1 MKRLN
6 MSRCI
11 GLMIL
16 VAGAGTSGCYWDD
29 GVYDTFVNNGKVIV
43 CENMKAIQI
52 GDYRCTASGCEGD
65 CRADVRAKCEDFIND
80 GAFAHGI
87 CPKEYAQCLDGVC
100 QLSPCMANQHMG
112 PGGCEPDTVNA
123 CGTADNDCLSRPG
136 WVNAVCDNGTC
147 YATECSAATKLVDG
161 NCELGEC
168 EGGFLAG
175 GECVKSTVERCG
187 SVSNNCSIT
196 VPGWD
201 NGDCIENICVPS
213 SCVLGYHLNDSHSGC
228 VADTN
233 EVCGESHLK
242 CDAGQVCTGGECR
255 ENCGT
260 GEVLCSVNNVMTC
273 ADPNTNTQYCGV
285 LEGCVEYTACDTEA
299 GEVCVAG
306 ECKQYRCNAPDTL
319 CSTANGNECINVG
332 AEDEDNCGACGYSCA
347 DHDIQNAKS
356 NICLDGACQYTCET
370 GYVNVGTGKTSQ
382 TIECIDPKTDSR
394 YCGATSDVDP
404 GESCGAGKVCVDGS
418 CVYNSCSSPDTLCS
432 ATDGNQC
439 INVRSDRADHCGA
452 CNYKCSEHAIQD
464 ATSNACAG
472 GECQYVCN
480 TGFVNVGDGATSQ
493 TIKCIDPAT
502 DRAYCGAT
510 ATSKGIKCGSGQV
523 CVDRKCVY
531 NSCSSPDTLCST
543 SNGNACI
550 NVNSNDSDHCGTC
563 NYKCSDHPIPH
574 ATSDGCGSGKCIY
587 VCESGYVNVALSVYA
602 DGIKCVDPKTDNR
615 YCGAISA
622 LLPGETCGSGKVCV
636 DGKCVYNSCS
646 SPDTLC
652 STSTGNQCI
661 NVNSNKAD
669 NCGTCNYKCSEH
681 KIPHASSNTC
691 ASGECQYKCDGG
703 YVNVGSGITDKTI
716 LCIDPKT
723 DSKYCNAAGNASG
736 AASNAQKG
744 TPCGSGEVCVNGSCV
759 VNSCSSGTLCYV
771 SGKNTCIDINGKV
784 ADHCGACNYKCSD
797 HAMENAAASTCEN
810 GECIYG
816 CTNKSHVNVGKDYTA
831 KHIKCIDPKTDNTYC
846 GAKSYSEPGKTCTS
860 GQVCVNGACVYNSC
874 TDTNLTLCSTSTGN
888 QCINVNSDKADHCGT
903 CNYKCSDHRIQYA
916 DSDKCVKGECQYVC
930 DRSHVNVGE
939 DNTAKH
945 IKCIDPRTDNTYCG
959 AKSYDE
965 QGTTCTDGMVCVDS
979 VCVPNSCSGDTPDL
993 CVVGSGDAKTNVCV
1007 NVSSMNANH
1016 CGACNYVCNDNP
1028 IKDGNVIVAE
1038 SSSCAD
1044 GECQYK
1050 CAKVRGIQYV
1060 NVGTGVTRDTIH
1072 CVDPTSNAT
1081 YCGATGNVLGNPT
1094 AAQIGTDCN
1103 TSGNASAGRCNDS
1116 KCTITE
1122 CAYEF
1127 HMVGSGASAS
1137 CEANTNES
1145 CGSRDSDDAV
1155 NCTILANKTICDAS
1169 SGRCFIGSCI
1179 ENAHEDTAVNACVCD
1194 ADAHEYTLNSV
1205 LVCESDSADH
1215 CQGHGETCMTTG
1227 VETADCVNKQCVALS
1242 CVTNYH
1248 ITREGTGCEVNTI
1261 SDCGDNHTECP
1272 TAENGSAQCSANG
1285 ECSLYCNNT
1294 NSYPDLCKDISTC
1307 VNFAD
1312 DVNHCG
1318 GCDKKC
1324 DVAHASNDCVSGG
1337 CTFVCNDGFHEH
1349 DNGCEADTTEHCG
1362 AHGSACNVAHAS
1374 NDCVSGGCTF
1384 VCNDGFHEHDNGC
1397 EADTTEH
1404 CGAHGSACNVAHASN
1419 DCVAGSCTF
1428 VCNDGFHN
1436 NSDGDGCE
1444 ENTVAHC
1451 SSPMDA
1457 CLAPDHATPTCI
1469 NARCEFE
1476 CADNYTSND
1485 TRCIL
1490 TEKYCENDGAT
1501 RCVNNGTAGEM
1512 QECVDN
1518 EWTDTNPCGD
1528 NVSCNSSGTACGVC
1542 VNGANQCD
1550 GRTPQTCTD
1559 GAWVS
1564 SSECAS
1570 DKICDAGS
1578 CVSCDAG
1585 THVYDNG
1592 CEPDDNDNC
1601 GAHENAC
1608 DADKLCVDGSC
1619 VGD

>member
-1 MKRLN
+1 M
-6 MSRCI
+6 
-11 GLMIL
+11 
-16 VAGAGTSGCYWDD
+16 
-29 GVYDTFVNNGKVIV
+29 
-43 CENMKAIQI
+43 
-52 GDYRCTASGCEGD
+52 
-65 CRADVRAKCEDFIND
+65 
-80 GAFAHGI
+80 
-87 CPKEYAQCLDGVC
+87 
-100 QLSPCMANQHMG
+100 
-112 PGGCEPDTVNA
+112 
-123 CGTADNDCLSRPG
+123 
-136 WVNAVCDNGTC
+136 
-147 YATECSAATKLVDG
+147 
-161 NCELGEC
+161 
-168 EGGFLAG
+168 
-175 GECVKSTVERCG
+175 
-187 SVSNNCSIT
+187 
-196 VPGWD
+196 
-201 NGDCIENICVPS
+201 
-213 SCVLGYHLNDSHSGC
+213 
-228 VADTN
+228 
-233 EVCGESHLK
+233 
-242 CDAGQVCTGGECR
+242 
-255 ENCGT
+255 
-260 GEVLCSVNNVMTC
+260 
-273 ADPNTNTQYCGV
+273 
-285 LEGCVEYTACDTEA
+285 
-299 GEVCVAG
+299 
-306 ECKQYRCNAPDTL
+306 
-319 CSTANGNECINVG
+319 
-332 AEDEDNCGACGYSCA
+332 
-347 DHDIQNAKS
+347 
-356 NICLDGACQYTCET
+356 
-370 GYVNVGTGKTSQ
+370 
-382 TIECIDPKTDSR
+382 
-394 YCGATSDVDP
+394 
-404 GESCGAGKVCVDGS
+404 
-418 CVYNSCSSPDTLCS
+418 
-432 ATDGNQC
+432 
-439 INVRSDRADHCGA
+439 
-452 CNYKCSEHAIQD
+452 
-464 ATSNACAG
+464 
-472 GECQYVCN
+472 
-480 TGFVNVGDGATSQ
+480 
-493 TIKCIDPAT
+493 
-502 DRAYCGAT
+502 
-510 ATSKGIKCGSGQV
+510 
-523 CVDRKCVY
+523 
-531 NSCSSPDTLCST
+531 
-543 SNGNACI
+543 
-550 NVNSNDSDHCGTC
+550 
-563 NYKCSDHPIPH
+563 
-574 ATSDGCGSGKCIY
+574 
-587 VCESGYVNVALSVYA
+587 
-602 DGIKCVDPKTDNR
+602 
-615 YCGAISA
+615 
-622 LLPGETCGSGKVCV
+622 
-636 DGKCVYNSCS
+636 
-646 SPDTLC
+646 
-652 STSTGNQCI
+652 
-661 NVNSNKAD
+661 
-669 NCGTCNYKCSEH
+669 
-681 KIPHASSNTC
+681 
-691 ASGECQYKCDGG
+691 
-703 YVNVGSGITDKTI
+703 
-716 LCIDPKT
+716 
-723 DSKYCNAAGNASG
+723 
-736 AASNAQKG
+736 
-744 TPCGSGEVCVNGSCV
+744 
-759 VNSCSSGTLCYV
+759 
-771 SGKNTCIDINGKV
+771 
-784 ADHCGACNYKCSD
+784 
-797 HAMENAAASTCEN
+797 
-810 GECIYG
+810 
-816 CTNKSHVNVGKDYTA
+816 
-831 KHIKCIDPKTDNTYC
+831 
-846 GAKSYSEPGKTCTS
+846 
-860 GQVCVNGACVYNSC
+860 
-874 TDTNLTLCSTSTGN
+874 
-888 QCINVNSDKADHCGT
+888 
-903 CNYKCSDHRIQYA
+903 
-916 DSDKCVKGECQYVC
+916 
-930 DRSHVNVGE
+930 
-939 DNTAKH
+939 
-945 IKCIDPRTDNTYCG
+945 
-959 AKSYDE
+959 
-965 QGTTCTDGMVCVDS
+965 
-979 VCVPNSCSGDTPDL
+979 
-993 CVVGSGDAKTNVCV
+993 
-1007 NVSSMNANH
+1007 
-1016 CGACNYVCNDNP
+1016 
-1028 IKDGNVIVAE
+1028 
-1038 SSSCAD
+1038 
-1044 GECQYK
+1044 
-1050 CAKVRGIQYV
+1050 

-1081 YCGATGNVLGNPT
+1081 YCGATGNVWGNPT

-1374 NDCVSGGCTF
+1374 NDCV
-1384 VCNDGFHEHDNGC
+1384 
-1397 EADTTEH
+1397 
-1404 CGAHGSACNVAHASN
+1404 
-1419 DCVAGSCTF
+1419 AGSCTF

-1490 TEKYCENDGAT
+1490 TEKYCENNGAT
-1501 RCVNNGTAGEM
+1501 RCVNSETAGGM

-1542 VNGANQCD
+1542 VNGAIQCD